1 MNLSCSIILKSIGP
15 SNSEQF
21 FYSFMIL
28 LDQSSLFNCII
39 RVTWDF
45 LDILQPNN
53 KLQRLN
59 AGAGMI
65 IQLSSIKRDGKEIYE
80 NIQQR

>member
-28 LDQSSLFNCII
+28 LDHKLVIWKTLIKSQIYVDLPYDYTFYYSILKSLIC
-39 RVTWDF
+39 
-45 LDILQPNN
+45 
-53 KLQRLN
+53 
-59 AGAGMI
+59 
-65 IQLSSIKRDGKEIYE
+65 
-80 NIQQR
+80 